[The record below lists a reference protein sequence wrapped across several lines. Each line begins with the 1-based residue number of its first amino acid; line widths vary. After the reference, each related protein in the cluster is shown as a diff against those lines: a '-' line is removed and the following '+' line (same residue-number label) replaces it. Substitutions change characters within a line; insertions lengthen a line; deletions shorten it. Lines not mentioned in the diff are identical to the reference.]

1 MRSLSDTRCCSGRT
15 RGPLWKTFSFSLL
28 HFTIAFTVAYLLTGS
43 ALTGGLI
50 AVIEPACNT
59 VAFYFHEKIWRHI
72 EHR

>member
-1 MRSLSDTRCCSGRT
+1 MHAAVHHERK
-15 RGPLWKTFSFSLL
+15 GPLWKTLSFSLL

-59 VAFYFHEKIWRHI
+59 VAFYFHEKIWRRLD
-72 EHR
+72 HR